1 MKIPLKQLTI
11 STPHITLIVL
21 NYGAII
27 QKLLVKDANG
37 NTVNVVLGY
46 DNATDYLSD
55 EKSMGAVV
63 GRYAGRI
70 ANGRFQL
77 DRQTYDLYQENGVHL
92 HGGKKGFA
100 KRYWIFEDV
109 HYGNE
114 PYIKLS
120 YTSDHLEEGY
130 PGNVTVSVTYSLRHN
145 QLHIDYEATT
155 DRTTV
160 LNLTN
165 HSYFRLDDAPNLG
178 RHKLQLNCSKFL
190 ETDAKLLPT
199 GKLLSV
205 KKTDKDFR
213 EPTYLGSTLLDTPFA
228 IDRGTRI
235 AARMSSRFLGIT
247 MDVLTDQPALIVYTP
262 PNMPAICFEAQN
274 FPDAPNQ
281 SNFPNSVLKPGDVY
295 KQATQYRFD
304 VL

>member
-1 MKIPLKQLTI
+1 MKQLTI

-37 NTVNVVLGY
+37 NYVNVVIGH
-46 DNATDYLSD
+46 DQATDYLTDKMSL
-55 EKSMGAVV
+55 GAVV

-70 ANGRFQL
+70 ANGSFEL
-77 DRQTYDLYQENGVHL
+77 DRQTYHLHQENGVHL
-92 HGGKKGFA
+92 HGGKEGFS
-100 KRYWIFEDV
+100 KKYWTFEDV
-109 HYGNE
+109 NYGNE

-120 YTSDHLEEGY
+120 YTSAHLEEGY
-130 PGNVTVSVTYSLRHN
+130 PGNLKVSVTYRLRHN

-165 HSYFRLDDAPNLG
+165 HSYFRLDDAPNL
-178 RHKLQLNCSKFL
+178 RKHKLQLNCSKYV

-199 GKLLSV
+199 GKLISV
-205 KKTDKDFR
+205 RKTDKDFR
-213 EPTYLGSTLLDTPFA
+213 EPAYLGSVLLDTPFVV
-228 IDRGTRI
+228 DRSTRI
-235 AARMSSRFLGIT
+235 AARMSSRFLGI
-247 MDVLTDQPALIVYTP
+247 MMEVLTDQPALVVYTP
-262 PNMPAICFEAQN
+262 PGIPAICFEAQN
-274 FPDAPNQ
+274 FPDAPNN
-281 SNFPNSVLKPGDVY
+281 SNFPSSVLRPNEVY
-295 KQATQYRFD
+295 TQATQYRFD